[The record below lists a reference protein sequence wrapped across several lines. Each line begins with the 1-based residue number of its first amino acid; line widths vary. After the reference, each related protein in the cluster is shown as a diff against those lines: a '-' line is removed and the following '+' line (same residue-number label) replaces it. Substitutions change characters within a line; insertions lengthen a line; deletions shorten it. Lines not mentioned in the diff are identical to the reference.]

1 MSISDILR
9 RLLGEIEPYG
19 DSNIDT
25 QRYLNVQDY
34 YEALCFIVSKLK
46 ASAKLK
52 NRQEYSI
59 KKIARECED
68 ILQEFGI
75 SVEENN
81 NEKM

>member
-1 MSISDILR
+1 MSISEILR

-19 DSNIDT
+19 DTTIDDK
-25 QRYLNVQDY
+25 RYLNIQNY

-52 NRQEYSI
+52 DRKEYSI
-59 KKIARECED
+59 KEIARECQD

-75 SVEENN
+75 SEED
-81 NEKM
+81 

>member
-1 MSISDILR
+1 MSISEILR

-19 DSNIDT
+19 SETIDS
-25 QRYLNVQDY
+25 QRYLNIQDY

-52 NRQEYSI
+52 NRKEDSI
-59 KKIARECED
+59 KKIARECQD

-75 SVEENN
+75 LEED
-81 NEKM
+81 